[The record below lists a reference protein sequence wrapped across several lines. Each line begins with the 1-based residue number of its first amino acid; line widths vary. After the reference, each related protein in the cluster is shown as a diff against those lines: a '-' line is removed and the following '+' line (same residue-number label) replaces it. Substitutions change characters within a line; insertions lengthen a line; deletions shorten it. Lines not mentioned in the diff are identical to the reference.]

1 MPNEGQSRDHPRVC
15 GEKRELL
22 QGVKAQKG
30 SPPRVRG
37 KVMYLPPK
45 TSSSGITPACAGKRG
60 KIKCKKLAQWDHPRV
75 CGEKT
80 GCCRKAIRSR
90 GSPPRVRGK
99 APQDI
104 DHAQRI
110 RITPACAGKSWTVS
124 AYKDAYRD
132 HPRVCG
138 EKAALKDP
146 IPARLGSPPRV
157 RGKVLAALMPENR
170 VGITPACAGK
180 RGSQHCKQQPDRD
193 HPRVCGEKVGGISAR
208 SCCTGSPPRV
218 RGKVFKYVA
227 YLNGFRITPACAG
240 KSSGAF
246 SPGFQT

>member
-1 MPNEGQSRDHPRVC
+1 MC
-15 GEKRELL
+15 GEKSWTPALCAGG
-22 QGVKAQKG
+22 QG

-37 KVMYLPPK
+37 KVTQHLLPALCC
-45 TSSSGITPACAGKRG
+45 GITPACAGKRCRPEYRNG
-60 KIKCKKLAQWDHPRV
+60 GNQDHPRV
-75 CGEKT
+75 CGEKGKWAQSQT
-80 GCCRKAIRSR
+80 ISA

-99 APQDI
+99 VRHARI
-104 DHAQRI
+104 DCARFG
-110 RITPACAGKSWTVS
+110 ITPACAGKSGCCNP
-124 AYKDAYRD
+124 DPQGQRD